1 MIGHETEVA
10 VLGAGII
17 GAASAHALAR
27 AGRRVL
33 LLDAAGPA
41 AGASGASDGFV
52 SVSTKAPGLMMELAL
67 ASRSLYP
74 QTVAALRLQTDWRP
88 VEGLLLIEDDRDV
101 AAMTAHAA
109 ALAGL
114 GVDIEAIDAGRLGSL
129 EPALSPGLAGAV
141 LTRGEGL
148 VSGYLMTLALVE
160 AAAEAGAA
168 TLWGAVPLAADVA
181 GSRLAALDTSR
192 GRVAAETWVLAAG
205 VGSRALGA
213 LIGLPIPVEPRRG
226 ALVVTTR
233 GRLLSERMLV
243 SARYL
248 TAKTDPKAAARSE
261 DPLVRLG
268 HGFVM
273 EPTATR
279 QHVIGSTRTFSG
291 TDRSV
296 DTATIATIL
305 AEAARR
311 VPAVGELQVLRA
323 FAGLRPFVPDGRPL
337 IGRSRLRPN
346 VVVATGH
353 EGDGITL
360 APVTARIVEH
370 LVAGRDDGFDLGP
383 LDPDR
388 FAP

>member
-17 GAASAHALAR
+17 GAASALALAR

-74 QTVAALRLQTDWRP
+74 QTVATLRLQTDWRP

-129 EPALSPGLAGAV
+129 EPALSSGLAGAV

-192 GRVAAETWVLAAG
+192 GRVTAETWVLAAG

-226 ALVVTTR
+226 VLVVTTR
-233 GRLLSERMLV
+233 GRLLSERMLI

-248 TAKTDPKAAARSE
+248 TAKTDPKAAASSQ

-323 FAGLRPFVPDGRPL
+323 FAGLRPFVHDGRPL

-360 APVTARIVEH
+360 APVTARIVEG
-370 LVAGRDDGFDLGP
+370 LVAGRDEGFDLGP